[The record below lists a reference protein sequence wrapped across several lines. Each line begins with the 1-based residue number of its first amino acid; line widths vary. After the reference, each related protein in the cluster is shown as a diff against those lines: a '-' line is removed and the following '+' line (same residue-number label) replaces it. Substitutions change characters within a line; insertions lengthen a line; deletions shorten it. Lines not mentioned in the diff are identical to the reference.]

1 MEVSL
6 EDHLLDEV
14 AVMLQKLLCSSQSHW
29 QTLRKKARA
38 RHCRSA
44 CPMLAYEPLC
54 PLLVGYAL
62 AKLRANLRNKAH
74 SEALAP
80 WSPGADDDLLLE

>member
-1 MEVSL
+1 
-6 EDHLLDEV
+6 
-14 AVMLQKLLCSSQSHW
+14 
-29 QTLRKKARA
+29 
-38 RHCRSA
+38 
-44 CPMLAYEPLC
+44 MLAYEPLC